1 MTFQPVRL
9 FSNRQETQQRLLGN
23 QRHFIVMA
31 LQSIFNLSNGEKA
44 TALSS
49 VAKNIALPIK
59 IENWL

>member
-23 QRHFIVMA
+23 LRHFIVMA
-31 LQSIFNLSNGEKA
+31 LQSIFNLLNGEKA

-49 VAKNIALPIK
+49 VAKNIALRIK